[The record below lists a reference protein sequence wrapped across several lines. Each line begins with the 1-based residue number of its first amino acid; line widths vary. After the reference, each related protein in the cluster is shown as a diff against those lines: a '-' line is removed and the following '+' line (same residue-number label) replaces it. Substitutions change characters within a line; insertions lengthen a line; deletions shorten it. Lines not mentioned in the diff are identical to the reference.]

1 MALISHKRILL
12 QVVIVGCFTFMATRL
27 ALHFL
32 MPSAHAQQ
40 SCCSMQSALRQNY
53 LGESWPQN

>member
-12 QVVIVGCFTFMATRL
+12 QVVIVGCFTFAATRL

-32 MPSAHAQQ
+32 NLSEA
-40 SCCSMQSALRQNY
+40 AL
-53 LGESWPQN
+53 PI